1 MAVKEKSCKESQK
14 AYAKEQSTVKNL
26 QKELATIEVSCT
38 ITHIINIILL
48 TQGSM
53 EKLNFNE
60 DKRKE
65 LELKR
70 LMIK

>member
-1 MAVKEKSCKESQK
+1 MAVKEKLCKDSQK
-14 AYAKEQSTVKNL
+14 VYAKEQSTVKNL

-38 ITHIINIILL
+38 ITHIINIMLL
-48 TQGSM
+48 NQGSM